1 MSLNEITAGNRTER
15 KKEET
20 RQKVIGVAV
29 QLFRQNGL
37 EATTMEQIAEA
48 ADIAKGTLYN
58 YFPAKEAIIHE
69 YIDRVSRE
77 KNAVRVERLHE
88 LPDTRTRMVDS
99 LGELMAAVQAQKE
112 FFEKYLVYQVKNII
126 TLRRD
131 ATPPSGFSLLAA
143 EIIRLGQENG
153 EIRRDMPTH
162 ILVALVEFVFIEV
175 TQQFYSEPESFNPVK
190 VIEQCVDL
198 FLNGVKPSQ

>member
-1 MSLNEITAGNRTER
+1 MSQNEVTAGNRTER

-20 RQKVIGVAV
+20 RQKVIGVAL

-37 EATTMEQIAEA
+37 EATTMEQIAEV

-77 KNAVRVERLHE
+77 KNAARVERLHE

-99 LGELMAAVQAQKE
+99 VKRADGSRPGSERIFREVSRLPGEEHHHLAPRCNPSERISA
-112 FFEKYLVYQVKNII
+112 FW
-126 TLRRD
+126 LRRS
-131 ATPPSGFSLLAA
+131 SGWGRKRARFAGICRS
-143 EIIRLGQENG
+143 
-153 EIRRDMPTH
+153 T
-162 ILVALVEFVFIEV
+162 FW
-175 TQQFYSEPESFNPVK
+175 
-190 VIEQCVDL
+190 
-198 FLNGVKPSQ
+198 

>member
-1 MSLNEITAGNRTER
+1 
-15 KKEET
+15 
-20 RQKVIGVAV
+20 
-29 QLFRQNGL
+29 
-37 EATTMEQIAEA
+37 MEQIAEA

-77 KNAVRVERLHE
+77 KNAVRIERLHE
-88 LPDTRTRMVDS
+88 LPDTRTRMVNS
-99 LGELMAAVQAQKE
+99 LSELMAAVQAQKE

-143 EIIRLGQENG
+143 EIIRLGQEKG
-153 EIRRDMPTH
+153 EIRRDMPLH

-175 TQQFYSEPESFNPVK
+175 TQQFYSEPQVFQPGRG
-190 VIEQCVDL
+190 D
-198 FLNGVKPSQ
+198 

>member
-1 MSLNEITAGNRTER
+1 MGLKEITAGNRTER

-20 RQKVIGVAV
+20 RQKVISVAL

-37 EATTMEQIAEA
+37 DATTMEQIAEA

-58 YFPAKEAIIHE
+58 YFPAKEAIIHQ

-77 KNAVRVERLHE
+77 KNAVRIERLHE

-99 LGELMAAVQAQKE
+99 LSELMAAVQAQKD
-112 FFEKYLVYQVKNII
+112 FFEKYLVYQVQNII

-143 EIIRLGQENG
+143 EIIRLGQEKG
-153 EIRRDMPTH
+153 EIRRDMPLH

-175 TQQFYSEPESFNPVK
+175 TQQFYSEPESFNPGE

-198 FLNGVKPSQ
+198 FLNGVKPSK

>member
-1 MSLNEITAGNRTER
+1 MSIKEITTSNRTER

-20 RQKVIGVAV
+20 RQKVISVAM
-29 QLFRQNGL
+29 QLFKQNGL
-37 EATTMEQIAEA
+37 EATTMEQIAEV

-77 KNAVRVERLHE
+77 KNAARIERLHE

-99 LGELMAAVQAQKE
+99 LSELMAAVQAQKE

-153 EIRRDMPTH
+153 EIRRDMPLH

-175 TQQFYSEPESFNPVK
+175 TQQFYSEPESFNSAE

-198 FLNGVKPSQ
+198 FLNGVKPSK